1 MITDADPDEDII
13 LYAKWT
19 KSTVNDTV
27 VDNQDHNRN
36 QTQISAAGRP
46 KISAKKLSVTISG
59 TAKCF
64 ELQYGTS
71 KKFKKAK
78 KVILTK
84 KSYTKKLKK
93 GKTYY
98 VRVRGYNLKNGKKLY
113 SAWSNVK
120 KVKIKK

>member
-1 MITDADPDEDII
+1 M
-13 LYAKWT
+13 
-19 KSTVNDTV
+19 NDTV

-46 KISAKKLSVTISG
+46 KITAKNLKGKKLSVTISG

-71 KKFKKAK
+71 KKLKKAK